1 MSGVGSPD
9 GDYASDRPTGISDLV
24 NGQTNPKAPPSIA
37 IRDGGAT
44 DLGQVLEFSLGF
56 VRLGPELYALPAAYR
71 GESQLLVSFE
81 RPTSHSRSFWPI
93 ECPSTVD
100 SR

>member
-1 MSGVGSPD
+1 M
-9 GDYASDRPTGISDLV
+9 T
-24 NGQTNPKAPPSIA
+24 PKAPPRIA
-37 IRDGGAT
+37 TRDGGAT

-56 VRLGPELYALPAAYR
+56 VRLGPDLYPLPAAHH

-93 ECPSTVD
+93 ECPGTVD